1 MMNSN
6 TALIMFAVI
15 AAFGLATATL
25 VLPLVPQAHAAP
37 VAHPSQCHNQPLSG
51 SEIGA
56 CARIAASPPGRPS

>member
-37 VAHPSQCHNQPLSG
+37 VHPSQCHNQPGVSG
-51 SEIGA
+51 SIGA
-56 CARIAASPPGRPS
+56 CARCIQK